1 MKPDKIGKKTFKDLA
16 FFYRDTTLDKKLISK
31 YKTGSIINER
41 GFCDLSN
48 KSGGII
54 GNLRFLIASNNG
66 KDLSLIDPELSQYGF
81 ILIQS
86 DSFFKILDVY
96 KLKGKTQILLLNIS
110 EDLVD
115 YFKNSNSIVE
125 KNIISLTRKDFN
137 EKINDPIIEALDSEY
152 WRERISKPVGMYP
165 FSMEPKGKLNIIK

>member
-1 MKPDKIGKKTFKDLA
+1 MNFDKIHRETFKDLA
-16 FFYRDTTLDKKLISK
+16 FFYRDSTLDKKLISK
-31 YKTGSIINER
+31 YKTGFIINER
-41 GFCDLSN
+41 GFCDLSY

-96 KLKGKTQILLLNIS
+96 KLKGKIQILLLNIS

-115 YFKNSNSIVE
+115 YYKDSNSIDE
-125 KNIISLTRKDFN
+125 KNIIGLAREDFN
-137 EKINDPIIEALDSEY
+137 EKINDPVIEALDSDY
-152 WRERISKPVGMYP
+152 WKERTGKPVGMFP